1 VRSGESPA
9 RRLKS
14 PLLLAV
20 VIVLVLSIGTAA
32 ATKLITGKDIADHS
46 ITGKDIKKKSLPL
59 SVLKVTSAGKPG
71 PQGPP
76 GSRGASGGPGQ
87 PGEPGLAGAEGPAGP
102 SAITEAVPLNSPIA
116 AEIAP
121 SAQFGFLGTPATVF
135 LTEGDLGQVTGTVT
149 IGSSEG
155 TINSKIDF
163 QLIVCG
169 KIGAAP
175 IFPLVTEEEEKS
187 GQIGVSP
194 TVSQRTAI
202 PVSSAFAVTGE
213 FDGFLEAKVGPC
225 LINATTKKLN
235 DNGRV
240 IGDVIVASN

>member
-9 RRLKS
+9 RRIKS
-14 PLLLAV
+14 PMLLAV

-46 ITGKDIKKKSLPL
+46 ITGRDIKKKSLPL
-59 SVLKVTSAGKPG
+59 SVLKVTPAGKPG

-76 GSRGASGGPGQ
+76 GSRGAAGGPGQ
-87 PGEPGLAGAEGPAGP
+87 PGLTGAEGPAGP

-116 AEIAP
+116 AEIVP

-175 IFPLVTEEEEKS
+175 IFPLVTEEEEKN

-225 LINATTKKLN
+225 LINATTKKLD